1 MKKIICMLLS
11 AILAAFTPQTYTQ
24 TEEPVYAVKQETAET
39 VTEVAAEP
47 LKAEVITEPE
57 EPIHAESVTESS
69 AEDAIE
75 KEDTLRSDN
84 KSAQKEDAAADPEGE
99 PAKPEDEFVIDN
111 SEIES
116 CDHVYT
122 RIHGTGGE
130 EGDVWEYSCDKCGDV
145 YFEPYGGSE
154 GCVEPEEHD
163 GMEEYDLPEE

>member
-1 MKKIICMLLS
+1 MKKIICTLLVLTAVS
-11 AILAAFTPQTYTQ
+11 AAIIPQTHVQ
-24 TEEPVYAVKQETAET
+24 PEEPVYAAKQETAET
-39 VTEVAAEP
+39 AVEVTAEP
-47 LKAEVITEPE
+47 ELLKAEVITESE

-84 KSAQKEDAAADPEGE
+84 KSAQKEETATDPEDDPE
-99 PAKPEDEFVIDN
+99 KPEDEFVIDN

-145 YFEPYGGSE
+145 YFEPYDES
-154 GCVEPEEHD
+154 
-163 GMEEYDLPEE
+163 

>member
-24 TEEPVYAVKQETAET
+24 TEEPVYAAKQETAET
-39 VTEVAAEP
+39 AVEVTAEP
-47 LKAEVITEPE
+47 ELLKAEVITESE

-84 KSAQKEDAAADPEGE
+84 KSAQKEEATEDPED
-99 PAKPEDEFVIDN
+99 PAKPEDEFVIDD
-111 SEIES
+111 SVIES

-122 RIHGTGGE
+122 RTHGTGGE
-130 EGDVWEYSCDKCGDV
+130 EGDVWEYVCDKCGYT
-145 YFEPYGGSE
+145 YFEPYDGKDEDLTDYDYSE
-154 GCVEPEEHD
+154 GGE
-163 GMEEYDLPEE
+163 